1 MVTFKCS
8 SWLCKLQGKAE
19 IYARAGQIS
28 ATLRQFRAGSSS
40 SSSNS
45 SRKVRMALNECRIV
59 FVTKTFAHFLQHC
72 WGSTGQQGR
81 QRADL
86 SLWTYPFALL
96 FCCCFIF
103 TLSGATFLLFWAQLM
118 VQKVNWREASPAQA
132 TCSCRLPTTQK
143 EEVADRAKSFRSV
156 PVAVAAPRTGANY
169 SSSRNSSNSGSSN
182 FLSTQ
187 NLFN

>member
-40 SSSNS
+40 SSSG

-72 WGSTGQQGR
+72 WGSTGQQGQAASR
-81 QRADL
+81 SEPVDISFCFIILLLLHFYIIGGNFSAILGTTYGAKSELEGGQSRPGDL
-86 SLWTYPFALL
+86 LVPTSYYTEGGSRRPCEKFRLGSS
-96 FCCCFIF
+96 CCCCCCPAHRGK
-103 TLSGATFLLFWAQLM
+103 LQQ
-118 VQKVNWREASPAQA
+118 QKKQ
-132 TCSCRLPTTQK
+132 
-143 EEVADRAKSFRSV
+143 
-156 PVAVAAPRTGANY
+156 
-169 SSSRNSSNSGSSN
+169 
-182 FLSTQ
+182 
-187 NLFN
+187 